1 MLKWNDKM
9 ILYTDATTPFGRKCI
24 IAALERDIPLEERF
38 IKLSEPG
45 AFLDINPLNQI
56 PALFIQ
62 SGQYYFD
69 SDVILEYLDTLHERS
84 PLIPDLNKFECKTA
98 IHLANGII
106 ESTLLRTMELRRPE
120 GQQSK
125 TYVTHLEARVMR
137 GIKTME
143 KKRET
148 TIADCLNGEEITTA
162 VALSYVD
169 FRFSTEWRKS
179 APTLEEWFEKVSRR
193 KSMEL
198 TTPTRERSITLS
210 DTIGK

>member
-1 MLKWNDKM
+1 M

-24 IAALERDIPLEERF
+24 IGALERDIPLEERF

-45 AFLDINPLNQI
+45 DFLDINPLNQI

-148 TIADCLNGEEITTA
+148 AIADCLNGEEITTA
-162 VALSYVD
+162 VALSYMD

-179 APTLEEWFEKVSRR
+179 APILEEWFEKVSGR
-193 KSMEL
+193 KSMQL
-198 TTPTRERSITLS
+198 TAPTRERPITLS

>member
-1 MLKWNDKM
+1 M

-24 IAALERDIPLEERF
+24 IAALERGIPLEERF
-38 IKLSEPG
+38 IKLSEAG
-45 AFLDINPLNQI
+45 DFLDINPLNQI

-62 SGQYYFD
+62 PSQYYFD

-84 PLIPDLNKFECKTA
+84 PLIPEINKFDCKTA
-98 IHLANGII
+98 IHLANGVI

-120 GQQSK
+120 REQSK
-125 TYVTHLEARVMR
+125 TFVAHLEARVMR
-137 GIKTME
+137 GIESME

-148 TIADCLNGEEITTA
+148 TIGDCLNGEEITTA

-169 FRFSTEWRKS
+169 FRFSTEWRNTS
-179 APTLEEWFEKVSRR
+179 PTLEIWFEKVSRR

-198 TTPTRERSITLS
+198 TTPTREIPITMS
-210 DTIGK
+210 DKIGE

>member
-1 MLKWNDKM
+1 M

-24 IAALERDIPLEERF
+24 IGALERDIPLEERF

-45 AFLDINPLNQI
+45 DFLNINPLNQI

-62 SGQYYFD
+62 PSQYYFD

-84 PLIPDLNKFECKTA
+84 PLIPDSNKFECKTA

-148 TIADCLNGEEITTA
+148 TIVDCFNGEEISTA

-169 FRFSTEWRKS
+169 FRFSTEWRKI
-179 APTLEEWFEKVSRR
+179 APTLEEWFDKVSRR
-193 KSMEL
+193 ESMEL
-198 TTPTRERSITLS
+198 TTPTRERPITMS
-210 DTIGK
+210 DKIGE

>member
-1 MLKWNDKM
+1 M

-24 IAALERDIPLEERF
+24 IGALERDIPLEERF

-45 AFLDINPLNQI
+45 DFLDINPLNQI

-148 TIADCLNGEEITTA
+148 AIADCLNGEEITTA
-162 VALSYVD
+162 VALSYID

-179 APTLEEWFEKVSRR
+179 APILEEWFEKVSGR
-193 KSMEL
+193 KSMQL
-198 TTPTRERSITLS
+198 TAPTRERPITLS